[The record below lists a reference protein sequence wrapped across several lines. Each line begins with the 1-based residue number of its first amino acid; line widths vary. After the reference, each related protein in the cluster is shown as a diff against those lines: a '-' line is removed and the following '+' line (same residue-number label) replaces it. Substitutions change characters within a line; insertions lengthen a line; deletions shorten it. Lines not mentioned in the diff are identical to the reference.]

1 MDIDWGWIGDHTGTL
16 GDHALIHVRLALLPV
31 LFGLLISLP
40 LGVLC
45 RRWPWMFP
53 PVLTVANILYAIPSL
68 ALYMVFVQYT
78 GLTESTVMIP
88 LTLYSLSVLV
98 PNVVDGLASVSE
110 PVRQAATAMG
120 FGPLRRLLQVE
131 LPIAV
136 PIVIAGTRVAAV
148 SSISLV
154 AVGQLIGQGR
164 GQVHVRVVGAEGE
177 AAGIAFL
184 VHPHDQLVA
193 GASLLDLQPVQPV
206 GVAAAGP
213 ALHRGGRQRER
224 VVHVLAG
231 FGSGEERRGDL
242 RGAPHVPVSGATT

>member
-1 MDIDWGWIGDHTGTL
+1 MDIDWGWIGEHTDSL
-16 GDHALIHVRLALLPV
+16 GEHAVLHLRLALLPV

-40 LGVLC
+40 VGVLC
-45 RRWPWMFP
+45 RRWGWLYP
-53 PVLTVANILYAIPSL
+53 PALTLANVLYAIPSL
-68 ALYMVFVQYT
+68 ALFMLFIDYT
-78 GLTESTVMIP
+78 GLNPSTVMIP

-154 AVGQLIGQGR
+154 AVGQLIGQGGLGADIIR
-164 GQVHVRVVGAEGE
+164 GYQLQFQTQIV
-177 AAGIAFL
+177 AATVLIILLAL
-184 VHPHDQLVA
+184 VTDAILVIVQRLLTPWA
-193 GASLLDLQPVQPV
+193 RARGAS
-206 GVAAAGP
+206 A
-213 ALHRGGRQRER
+213 
-224 VVHVLAG
+224 
-231 FGSGEERRGDL
+231 
-242 RGAPHVPVSGATT
+242 

>member
-1 MDIDWGWIGDHTGTL
+1 MDIDWGWIGEHTDSL
-16 GDHALIHVRLALLPV
+16 GEHAVLHLRLALLPV

-40 LGVLC
+40 LGVAC
-45 RRWPWMFP
+45 RRWSWLYP
-53 PVLTVANILYAIPSL
+53 PALTLANIMYAIPSL
-68 ALYMVFVQYT
+68 ALFMLFIDYT
-78 GLTESTVMIP
+78 GLNPSTVMIP

-154 AVGQLIGQGR
+154 AVGQLIGQGGLGADIIR
-164 GQVHVRVVGAEGE
+164 GYQLQFQTQIVAATALIILLALATDAILVLVQRVLTPWAR
-177 AAGIAFL
+177 AR
-184 VHPHDQLVA
+184 
-193 GASLLDLQPVQPV
+193 GAS
-206 GVAAAGP
+206 A
-213 ALHRGGRQRER
+213 
-224 VVHVLAG
+224 
-231 FGSGEERRGDL
+231 
-242 RGAPHVPVSGATT
+242 

>member
-1 MDIDWGWIGDHTGTL
+1 MDIDWGWIGEHTDTL
-16 GDHALIHVRLALLPV
+16 SEHALIHLRLALLPV

-40 LGVLC
+40 VGMMC
-45 RRWPWMFP
+45 RRWRWLYP
-53 PVLTVANILYAIPSL
+53 PALTISNIFYAIPSL
-68 ALYMVFVQYT
+68 ALFMVFIQYT
-78 GLTESTVMIP
+78 GLTASTVMIP

-154 AVGQLIGQGR
+154 AVGQLIGQGGLGYDIIR
-164 GQVHVRVVGAEGE
+164 GY
-177 AAGIAFL
+177 
-184 VHPHDQLVA
+184 QL
-193 GASLLDLQPVQPV
+193 QFQTQI
-206 GVAAAGP
+206 VAATVLIVLL
-213 ALHRGGRQRER
+213 ALVTDAILVTVQRLLTPWAR
-224 VVHVLAG
+224 ARMT
-231 FGSGEERRGDL
+231 S
-242 RGAPHVPVSGATT
+242 

>member
-16 GDHALIHVRLALLPV
+16 GDHAVIHIRLALLPV

-45 RRWPWMFP
+45 RRWQWMFP

-78 GLTESTVMIP
+78 GLTEATVMIP

-98 PNVVDGLASVSE
+98 PNVVDGLGSVSE

-136 PIVIAGTRVAAV
+136 PIVIAGVRVAAV

-154 AVGQLIGQGR
+154 AVGQLIGQGGLGYDILR
-164 GQVHVRVVGAEGE
+164 GYQLTFQTQMVAASVLIVLLALVTDAVLVVVQRLLTPWAR
-177 AAGIAFL
+177 AR
-184 VHPHDQLVA
+184 
-193 GASLLDLQPVQPV
+193 GAS
-206 GVAAAGP
+206 
-213 ALHRGGRQRER
+213 
-224 VVHVLAG
+224 
-231 FGSGEERRGDL
+231 
-242 RGAPHVPVSGATT
+242 